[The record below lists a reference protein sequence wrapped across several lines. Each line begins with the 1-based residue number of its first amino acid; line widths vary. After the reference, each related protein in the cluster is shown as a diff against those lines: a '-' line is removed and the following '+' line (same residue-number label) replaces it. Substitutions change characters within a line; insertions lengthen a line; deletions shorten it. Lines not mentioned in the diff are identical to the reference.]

1 MNFCVILSAIFIFL
15 KTVES
20 ASLEVVTDDELLNL
34 FKSEKYVVVLFT
46 KKDCEQCDNYENELI
61 HLREDLVDT
70 LNAWVVKAVNSQL
83 VRLYNP
89 NKEPALVFF
98 RHGIPLLY
106 DGPINDDMILHT
118 FTENKEPAVKELSDD
133 NFEHLTQAA
142 SGATTGDWFIMFY
155 STDCVEC
162 QRLQA
167 RFEAVGAKLR
177 TRMNVARVN
186 KHTTGA
192 VTARRFGVWEVP
204 SFILFRQGNMYRYTI
219 HKYDVVS
226 FVSFVTD
233 WYKNARKEKVPVP
246 KNEVD
251 DFLQMV
257 VDYLRDNPWIWK
269 IGFGSVGFTILSIFI
284 IISKL
289 KAKKPPLSALDL
301 CSKVAKEN
309 GFEEKIIHK
318 KIDKCKKQKL
328 RNESTLWIEKP
339 IERRYKKFTYHPWAH
354 NKFQKNFG
362 KFYIKLALK
371 NDYSLKKLM
380 KTNTNEKIEDNKKSG
395 I

>member
-1 MNFCVILSAIFIFL
+1 MNFIFVISVLLISLGSI
-15 KTVES
+15 ES
-20 ASLEVVTDDELLNL
+20 NSLEVVTDDELLNL

-46 KKDCEQCDNYENELI
+46 KKDCEQCDNFENELI

-106 DGPINDDMILHT
+106 DGPVNDDLILHT
-118 FTENKEPAVKELSDD
+118 FTENKEPVVRELSDD
-133 NFEHLTQAA
+133 NFEHLTQAS

-155 STDCVEC
+155 STDCVDC

-167 RFEAVGAKLR
+167 RWEAVGAKLR
-177 TRMNVARVN
+177 TRMNVARMN
-186 KHTTGA
+186 KQSTGA

-204 SFILFRQGNMYRYTI
+204 SFILFRQGSMYRYNI
-219 HKYDVVS
+219 PKYDVAS
-226 FVSFVTD
+226 FSAFATD
-233 WYKNARKEKVPVP
+233 WFKNARKENVPVP
-246 KNEVD
+246 KSPFD

-289 KAKKPPLSALDL
+289 KSKKPP
-301 CSKVAKEN
+301 V
-309 GFEEKIIHK
+309 
-318 KIDKCKKQKL
+318 
-328 RNESTLWIEKP
+328 T
-339 IERRYKKFTYHPWAH
+339 
-354 NKFQKNFG
+354 
-362 KFYIKLALK
+362 
-371 NDYSLKKLM
+371 
-380 KTNTNEKIEDNKKSG
+380 KKSKKSK
-395 I
+395 